1 MELRPATREEFDEFN
16 RAAMSAFH
24 REYTDADRVRYA
36 QIDEPERSL
45 AWFEGER
52 IVATTMA
59 LSRRVTVPGQARAA
73 VWGFLL
79 DQDLTRAIE
88 WRLAPSDEPLAL
100 MLANPARCAPP

>member
-59 LSRRVTVPGQARAA
+59 LSRRVTVPGGAA
-73 VWGFLL
+73 V
-79 DQDLTRAIE
+79 
-88 WRLAPSDEPLAL
+88 
-100 MLANPARCAPP
+100 RCAAVTAVTVVPAYRRRGLLTAMMRRQ